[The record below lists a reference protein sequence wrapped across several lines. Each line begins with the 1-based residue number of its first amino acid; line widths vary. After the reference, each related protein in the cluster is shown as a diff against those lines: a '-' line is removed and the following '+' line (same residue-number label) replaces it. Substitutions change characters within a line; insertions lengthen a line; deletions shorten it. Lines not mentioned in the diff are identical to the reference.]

1 MSIDWIQLL
10 IDAIKALVIAFGL
23 LIGFAY
29 LTWFDRRLIGR
40 FQMRLG
46 PNRVGPFGLLQPI
59 ADALKMF
66 FKEDIVPA
74 QADKVLYFLGPAI
87 TMSAV
92 LISFAV
98 VPMGPEFTLFGRKI
112 TLYLADVNVGM
123 LVVMAVL
130 GMGVYGML
138 LGGWGSNNKYSLMG
152 GLRSAA
158 QVISY
163 ELPYGLSLLGVFM
176 LAGSLSMAKIV
187 EAQARLPFIVL
198 QPLGALV
205 FLIAALAEMSRTPFD
220 LVEAEN
226 ELVGGYNTEYS
237 SIKFALYYMGE
248 YIAVIVA
255 ASIFVTIF
263 LGGWQGPFLP
273 GIWWFFAK
281 LIAMIYVLTW
291 IRVTLPRI
299 RYDRLMSFAWKVL
312 VPLAVGNVLVTAL
325 GLALRDLH
333 VFGL

>member
-1 MSIDWIQLL
+1 M
-10 IDAIKALVIAFGL
+10 
-23 LIGFAY
+23 
-29 LTWFDRRLIGR
+29 
-40 FQMRLG
+40 
-46 PNRVGPFGLLQPI
+46 
-59 ADALKMF
+59 
-66 FKEDIVPA
+66 
-74 QADKVLYFLGPAI
+74 
-87 TMSAV
+87 
-92 LISFAV
+92 
-98 VPMGPEFTLFGRKI
+98 
-112 TLYLADVNVGM
+112 
-123 LVVMAVL
+123 
-130 GMGVYGML
+130 
-138 LGGWGSNNKYSLMG
+138 
-152 GLRSAA
+152 
-158 QVISY
+158 
-163 ELPYGLSLLGVFM
+163 
-176 LAGSLSMAKIV
+176 
-187 EAQARLPFIVL
+187 L